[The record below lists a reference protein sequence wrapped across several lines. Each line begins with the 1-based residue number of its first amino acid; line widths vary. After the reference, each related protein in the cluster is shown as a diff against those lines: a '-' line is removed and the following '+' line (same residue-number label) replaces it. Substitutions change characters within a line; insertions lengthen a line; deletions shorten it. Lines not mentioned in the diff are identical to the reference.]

1 MIQRKIKTTSSEVTA
16 RLFGSYDKNIRRL
29 EEEFGVRISNI
40 QNQSDDGDT
49 VLVEGEDPG
58 VTMAAD
64 ALTYLWEGSAN
75 PSVRVLIMIGN
86 IVFYA
91 AFELFPYFYLL
102 YLDFRVYGSKDRLR
116 KLKVLYGIPCFVIL
130 AMLLLNLW
138 TRWFFVIGEDNLY
151 YYGPV
156 HNLVFVP
163 VVLYFLVCL
172 ERVRKLSLRLVCLG
186 TLVIVSRI
194 LWGIW
199 FRGISSTAF
208 TYTLYLVCTHIY
220 VMDQSIYEENEKA
233 VQRINARPLTK

>member
-1 MIQRKIKTTSSEVTA
+1 MSTGAAGSIIMDVTSLFFMGGLLIYTSLYRQRGRLDD
-16 RLFGSYDKNIRRL
+16 RLFFAL
-29 EEEFGVRISNI
+29 
-40 QNQSDDGDT
+40 
-49 VLVEGEDPG
+49 VLVN
-58 VTMAAD
+58 MALAVAD

-138 TRWFFVIGEDNLY
+138 TGWLFVIGEDNLY

-172 ERVRKLSLRLVCLG
+172 ERVRKLSLRLICLG

-233 VQRINARPLTK
+233 AQRINARPLTK

>member
-1 MIQRKIKTTSSEVTA
+1 
-16 RLFGSYDKNIRRL
+16 
-29 EEEFGVRISNI
+29 
-40 QNQSDDGDT
+40 
-49 VLVEGEDPG
+49 
-58 VTMAAD
+58 
-64 ALTYLWEGSAN
+64 
-75 PSVRVLIMIGN
+75 
-86 IVFYA
+86 
-91 AFELFPYFYLL
+91 
-102 YLDFRVYGSKDRLR
+102 
-116 KLKVLYGIPCFVIL
+116 
-130 AMLLLNLW
+130 MLLLNLW
-138 TRWFFVIGEDNLY
+138 TGWLFVIGEDNLY

-233 VQRINARPLTK
+233 AQRINARPLTK